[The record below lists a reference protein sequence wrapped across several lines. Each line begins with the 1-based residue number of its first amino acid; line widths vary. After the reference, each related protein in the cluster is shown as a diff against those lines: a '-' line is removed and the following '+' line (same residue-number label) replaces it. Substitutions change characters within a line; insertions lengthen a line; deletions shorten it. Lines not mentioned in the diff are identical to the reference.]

1 VQSSINAAPTRREKM
16 FAILVS
22 FSFFAPIA
30 MAVMGNVSDVR

>member
-1 VQSSINAAPTRREKM
+1 M

-30 MAVMGNVSDVR
+30 MAVMGNLSDVRTQG

>member
-1 VQSSINAAPTRREKM
+1 M

-30 MAVMGNVSDVR
+30 MAVMGNLSDLRVQG

>member
-1 VQSSINAAPTRREKM
+1 M

-30 MAVMGNVSDVR
+30 MAVMGNLSDLRIQG

>member
-1 VQSSINAAPTRREKM
+1 M

-30 MAVMGNVSDVR
+30 MAVMGNVNDVR

>member
-1 VQSSINAAPTRREKM
+1 M

-30 MAVMGNVSDVR
+30 MAVMGNLSDLRAQG

>member
-1 VQSSINAAPTRREKM
+1 M

-30 MAVMGNVSDVR
+30 MAVMGNLSDVRTHG